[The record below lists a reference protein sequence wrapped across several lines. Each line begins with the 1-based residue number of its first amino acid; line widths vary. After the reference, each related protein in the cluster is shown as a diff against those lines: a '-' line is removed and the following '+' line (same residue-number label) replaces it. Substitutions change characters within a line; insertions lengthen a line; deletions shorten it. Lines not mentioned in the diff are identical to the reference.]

1 MNTTTGSGT
10 SHTGG
15 LIGVFIVGFWIGM
28 LTFLI
33 MFLVVTSDTPT
44 EIHSDKRIQPEKR
57 LTTDGKTV
65 DTLFIY
71 KQER

>member
-15 LIGVFIVGFWIGM
+15 LIGVFMVGWFIGM

-33 MFLVVTSDTPT
+33 MFLVVTS
-44 EIHSDKRIQPEKR
+44 Q
-57 LTTDGKTV
+57 
-65 DTLFIY
+65 
-71 KQER
+71 

>member
-10 SHTGG
+10 SHTDG
-15 LIGVFIVGFWIGM
+15 LIGVFVIGWFIGM
-28 LTFLI
+28 LTALTVFI
-33 MFLVVTSDTPT
+33 IVTKDTPT

-65 DTLFIY
+65 DTLYIY
-71 KQER
+71 KQ

>member
-1 MNTTTGSGT
+1 MSTDNTPDFGT
-10 SHTGG
+10 FMLGWFVGIITSVI
-15 LIGVFIVGFWIGM
+15 LFIAVNK
-28 LTFLI
+28 
-33 MFLVVTSDTPT
+33 DTPI
-44 EIHSDKRIQPEKR
+44 EIYTNKRIQPEKK

>member
-1 MNTTTGSGT
+1 MSTDNTPDFGT
-10 SHTGG
+10 FMLGWFVGIITSVI
-15 LIGVFIVGFWIGM
+15 LFIAVNK
-28 LTFLI
+28 
-33 MFLVVTSDTPT
+33 DTPI
-44 EIHSDKRIQPEKR
+44 EIHTNKRIQPEKR